1 VRDIDGKSSPGG
13 CHFPRERYPCAPVKN
28 DDVLTAR
35 RVPRAPASPD
45 RIVLRSPKP
54 APERGIALLPALS
67 QAGFDELLARP
78 VSGMLAGHWPDVRG
92 VPVTIREAL
101 QLDGGTGA
109 VSYNRR
115 VALAAVGEALAR
127 ALNRERSFAERERGW
142 DAPAPVPVARVAHL
156 LRARAATLPREA
168 LRGTPERGTLEI
180 LLDDSAPALVLVDP
194 SGGEPRTIAAL
205 SLGSADGA
213 SDPVLVLGDLLA
225 IDLSAPSIPSAIRA
239 EAVLTAT
246 ALDVLHDRKHV
257 FHARVLSAL
266 RTPAW
271 ERLLLAVDGVAAR
284 AADQAHQP
292 GTRVAFR
299 VVTDGPRV
307 IGFRTYTQKR
317 KGHDKWS
324 RGARIERMRDLERL
338 TGLDAADTAFVAG
351 LSGGDSLIDAETLS
365 YRASARRVE
374 PLVGHPRVVDD
385 ATELPLFVRRVP
397 LELLVADVASGV
409 EVTFRLGGAVLD
421 AKVLAGCVVASTH
434 LVVHVAARHEL
445 MICQLSPVL
454 AELLAAL
461 AHLGATTIPKAAV
474 PRLDAAL
481 ALLPRDVS
489 IALPPSLRGEHV
501 APRERVTL
509 RLALDVELLEVRL
522 LVDPLGDGAA
532 LIPGEGDPVAR
543 GVGGNGRVFSERALD
558 AERQLA
564 EHTATALGLQSV
576 DAVDA
581 YVWRVADPDMQID
594 IVRQAAALADTLD
607 VEWQRGERRAFVGR
621 ASVATLSISVS
632 SAADWLD
639 LAGGVSMDGR
649 VIALAELLAA
659 VREGRRYVRISADE
673 FVLLEDEL
681 RARLEGVSDLTVLAG
696 KKVRAAALA
705 AEPLVAAAGPAAI
718 AADAAFG
725 ALRER
730 FRAAVEAPPAAVP
743 ESFVGELRAYQR
755 DGFAW
760 LARLSAWAPGACLA
774 DDMGLGKTLQAL
786 ALLLHRAS
794 DGPALVI
801 APTSVGDNWVDEA
814 AKFAP
819 SLRVATF
826 RGADRAARLATLG
839 PGDVL
844 VASYDIAT
852 LDREALE
859 AVPFSTL
866 VIDEAQAIKNSGT
879 QRAMAVRSIGARF
892 RLALTGTPIEN
903 RLGELWSLFDVIA
916 PGLLG
921 TPDQFRTRF
930 ALPIE
935 RHADDRRREALSR
948 LVTPFLLRRRKDQVA
963 PELPPRTEIVRP
975 VELADSERT
984 VYEAERMNA
993 LAALAKSGAFEGR
1006 ARFAVLAAIT
1016 RLRLLAC
1023 DPALV
1028 LRRETGI
1035 SSKTAA
1041 LLDVL
1046 DDVRGSG
1053 GRALVFSEFT
1063 SYLDRVELG
1072 LQEHAIE
1079 FLRLDG
1085 ATPAKERARLV
1096 AAWQGGKQLV
1106 FLISRKAG
1114 GTGLNLTAADWVV
1127 HLDPWWNPAVEDQ
1140 ATDRA
1145 HRIGQ
1150 TRPVTAVRLVSQGT
1164 IEQRVLAMHGRK
1176 RTLAAGILDGTHV
1189 GAALEVDQ
1197 LVALLRETA

>member
-1 VRDIDGKSSPGG
+1 MR
-13 CHFPRERYPCAPVKN
+13 PVKS
-28 DDVLTAR
+28 DDLDSGR
-35 RVPRAPASPD
+35 RSQRAASVSD
-45 RIVLRSPKP
+45 RIVLRAPTP

-67 QAGFDELLARP
+67 QAGFDDLLARP
-78 VSGMLAGHWPDVRG
+78 VSVLLAGHWPDVRG
-92 VPVTIREAL
+92 QPVTVREAL
-101 QLDGGTGA
+101 QLDGGTGI

-115 VALAAVGEALAR
+115 VALAAIGEALAR
-127 ALNRERSFAERERGW
+127 ALNRERIFLVRERGW
-142 DAPAPVPVARVAHL
+142 DAPAPVAVTRVAHL
-156 LRARAATLPREA
+156 LRTRAATLPREA
-168 LRGTPERGTLEI
+168 LRATPERGTLEI
-180 LLDDSAPALVLVDP
+180 TLDDSAPSLALIDP
-194 SGGEPRTIAAL
+194 DGAEPRVIATL

-213 SDPVLVLGDLLA
+213 SDPVLQLGDVLA
-225 IDLSAPSIPSAIRA
+225 LDLSAPSIPSAIRA
-239 EAVLTAT
+239 EALLTAA
-246 ALDVLHDRKHV
+246 ALDVLHDRKHI
-257 FHARVLSAL
+257 FHARVLDAL

-271 ERLLLAVDGVAAR
+271 ERLLNAIDGVGSR
-284 AADQAHQP
+284 ASDVAHQP
-292 GTRVAFR
+292 ATRLAFR
-299 VVTDGPRV
+299 IVTEGLRV
-307 IGFRTYTQKR
+307 TGFRTYTQRR
-317 KGHDKWS
+317 KAHDKWS
-324 RGARIERMRDLERL
+324 RGARVERMRELERL
-338 TGLDAADTAFVAG
+338 GSLDVADTAFIAA
-351 LSGGDSLIDAETLS
+351 LSGGDSMIDAESLT
-365 YRASARRVE
+365 YRSSAKRIE
-374 PLVGHPRVVDD
+374 PLVGHPRVVEDLSD
-385 ATELPLFVRRVP
+385 APVFVRRVP
-397 LELLVADVASGV
+397 LELLVSDVAGGV

-421 AKVLAGCVVASTH
+421 AKELLGCLVASTH
-434 LVVHVAARHEL
+434 LVVHVASRHEL
-445 MICQLSPVL
+445 MISPLAPVL
-454 AELLAAL
+454 VELLTAL
-461 AHLGATTIPKAAV
+461 AHLGATIIPRAAV

-481 ALLPRDVS
+481 MSLPRHVS
-489 IALPPSLRGEHV
+489 IALPASLRG
-501 APRERVTL
+501 AQRPPRERLTL
-509 RLALDVELLEVRL
+509 RLALDAEVLEVRL
-522 LVDPLGDGAA
+522 LVDPLGDGGAY
-532 LIPGEGDPVAR
+532 IPGEGDPVAR
-543 GVGGNGRVFSERALD
+543 GMGNNGRVFAERSLD
-558 AERQLA
+558 AERLLA
-564 EHTATALGLQSV
+564 ERTSTSLGLPAS
-576 DAVDA
+576 DAVDSH
-581 YVWRVADPDMQID
+581 VWRIADPDVQID
-594 IVRQAAALADTLD
+594 VVRHAAGLADTLD
-607 VEWQRGERRAFVGR
+607 VEWQRGERRAFAGR
-621 ASVATLSISVS
+621 ASAATLSISVS

-639 LAGGVSMDGR
+639 LEGGVSMDGR
-649 VIALAELLAA
+649 VIALAELLRA
-659 VREGRRYVRISADE
+659 VREGRRYVRVSADQ

-681 RARLEGVSDLTVLAG
+681 RARLESVSDLSVISG

-705 AEPLVAAAGPAAI
+705 AEPLVAAAGSQAI

-730 FRAAVEAPPAAVP
+730 FRAAVEAPDAELPAG
-743 ESFVGELRAYQR
+743 FTGELRAYQLQ
-755 DGFAW
+755 GFAW
-760 LARLSAWAPGACLA
+760 LARLAAWAPGACLA

-786 ALLLHRAS
+786 ALLLHRMA

-801 APTSVGDNWVDEA
+801 APTSVGDNWGDEA

-819 SLRVATF
+819 ALRIISHRGPDRVA
-826 RGADRAARLATLG
+826 LLSSLG

-844 VASYDIAT
+844 VTSYDIAT

-859 AVPFSTL
+859 AVPFATL
-866 VIDEAQAIKNSGT
+866 VIDEAQAIKNSST

-921 TPDQFRTRF
+921 TPDQFRARF

-935 RHADDRRREALSR
+935 RYADDARRESLSR
-948 LVTPFLLRRRKDQVA
+948 LVAPFLLRRRKDQVA

-975 VELADSERT
+975 VELSDAERLT
-984 VYEAERMNA
+984 YEAERMNA

-1046 DDVRGSG
+1046 EDVKGSG

-1063 SYLDRVELG
+1063 SYLDRVGAALA
-1072 LQEHAIE
+1072 EHSIDS
-1079 FLRLDG
+1079 LRLDG

-1096 AAWQGGKQLV
+1096 AAWQGGNQLV

-1189 GAALEVDQ
+1189 GAALEVDE
-1197 LVALLRETA
+1197 LVALLRETS